1 MEQIK
6 VYINSI
12 TYGQETLPALGTTLS
27 IPYRGE
33 EGEGM
38 GSVLHQLQAK
48 IERFGIKGVLG
59 NVEKTS
65 FIKDSK
71 LNRMLDEGLHTYL
84 EGAAI
89 DLESLLKAMDPE
101 GSPIYLN
108 FSVGIFATQIEFE
121 SLAIGQIYTG
131 VNWDTSPCSV
141 VCTYV
146 HEFKKNATFVKL
158 DHPIIGQNTWAHVR
172 TKETLTKL
180 LDGAKLLLDTDI
192 HTL

>member
-65 FIKDSK
+65 FIKETK
-71 LNRMLDEGLHTYL
+71 LYRMLDEGLHTYL
-84 EGAAI
+84 EGAGVN
-89 DLESLLKAMDPE
+89 LESLLKAMDPE
-101 GSPIYLN
+101 GSAIYLN
-108 FSVGIFATQIEFE
+108 FSVGFAIR
-121 SLAIGQIYTG
+121 
-131 VNWDTSPCSV
+131 
-141 VCTYV
+141 
-146 HEFKKNATFVKL
+146 H
-158 DHPIIGQNTWAHVR
+158 
-172 TKETLTKL
+172 
-180 LDGAKLLLDTDI
+180 
-192 HTL
+192 

>member
-12 TYGQETLPALGTTLS
+12 THTQEWLPVLGTALS

-33 EGEGM
+33 EGEDM

-65 FIKDSK
+65 FIKESK
-71 LNRMLDEGLHTYL
+71 IYRMLDEGLHTYL
-84 EGAAI
+84 EGVGAAI

-108 FSVGIFATQIEFE
+108 FSVGFAIR
-121 SLAIGQIYTG
+121 
-131 VNWDTSPCSV
+131 
-141 VCTYV
+141 
-146 HEFKKNATFVKL
+146 H
-158 DHPIIGQNTWAHVR
+158 
-172 TKETLTKL
+172 
-180 LDGAKLLLDTDI
+180 
-192 HTL
+192 